1 MSARLRQLPNLISAA
16 RILLVLPI
24 GIALTRRD
32 WPVAIGLIVIATL
45 SDGADGYLAKR
56 FAWRTKLGAVLDPAA
71 DKLLVATVFVVLALQ
86 GGVPMWLMAAAVGRD
101 LGIVAG
107 ALVYRLRFGPLRV
120 RPSAVSKL
128 NTLCQLCYVLCVV
141 LRREIDWPRAWV
153 ETALG
158 ALALVTIVVSGL
170 DYALTYRRAT
180 GRLARAEAA
189 P

>member
-1 MSARLRQLPNLISAA
+1 VSARLRQLPNLISAA
-16 RILLVLPI
+16 RIVLVLPI
-24 GIALTRRD
+24 GVALAHRD

-45 SDGADGYLAKR
+45 SDGADGFLAKR
-56 FAWRTKLGAVLDPAA
+56 FAWRTRLGAVLDPAA
-71 DKLLVATVFVVLALQ
+71 DKLLVGTVFVVLALQ

-101 LGIVAG
+101 LGIAFG
-107 ALVYRLRFGPLRV
+107 ALACRLRFGSLRV

-153 ETALG
+153 ATALG
-158 ALALVTIVVSGL
+158 ALTLVTIAVSGL
-170 DYALTYRRAT
+170 DYALIYWRGARRLT
-180 GRLARAEAA
+180 RVEAG